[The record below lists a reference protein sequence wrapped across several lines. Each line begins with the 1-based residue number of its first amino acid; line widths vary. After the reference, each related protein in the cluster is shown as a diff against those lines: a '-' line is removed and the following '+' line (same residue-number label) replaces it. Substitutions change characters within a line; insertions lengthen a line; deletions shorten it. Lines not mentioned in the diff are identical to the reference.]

1 MMRPEKAACGG
12 RPFLFCAELRLGSKT
27 PAGTDGEAAPA
38 ASRAQSRTRNARR
51 RKMRPP
57 RPRRGAHAI
66 RAKLGSRAT
75 GRRAAAGRTDRT
87 GTKRRGRRDMQQ
99 RNAKA
104 PATAWRIMTIHDSLQ
119 RSGGVGC
126 LPSARWTCSPPPQ
139 HERAR
144 SCWGACAI
152 RVKPRSRRAGLLGG
166 GGMDGP
172 HRNGAT
178 RGGRYAGTEPRNVTR
193 GMANMTSH
201 DIFGSSAA
209 GGGRPVP
216 LAPCLPPF
224 AEQGEQKGITAIG
237 PAFDPVPPV

>member
-1 MMRPEKAACGG
+1 MMRPEKAACGAALSFSAQNYGWG
-12 RPFLFCAELRLGSKT
+12 RKPRRERTGKLRPPPRARNHARESRAGAKCARP
-27 PAGTDGEAAPA
+27 PAQRRARDTRETRVPRDGPPGGGGTDGSDWNETPREARYA
-38 ASRAQSRTRNARR
+38 ATERQ
-51 RKMRPP
+51 
-57 RPRRGAHAI
+57 GAGDGMA
-66 RAKLGSRAT
+66 
-75 GRRAAAGRTDRT
+75 
-87 GTKRRGRRDMQQ
+87 
-99 RNAKA
+99 
-104 PATAWRIMTIHDSLQ
+104 IMTIHDSLQ

-126 LPSARWTCSPPPQ
+126 LPSARWTCSPPPPRQ
-139 HERAR
+139 RAR

-152 RVKPRSRRAGLLGG
+152 RVKPRSRRAGLPGG